1 MKKIISKLF
10 QQPENERA
18 YTLLEYCAGAA
29 IIAGILWVALDSMGG
44 SMQELIESLG
54 SWLDRRSESLDSSV

>member
-1 MKKIISKLF
+1 MKKIINKLF
-10 QQPENERA
+10 QKAKDERA

-54 SWLDRRSESLDSSV
+54 DWLDRRAETLDSSV